1 MPAKKDKWR
10 EAGLG
15 CFPRKASLHDIILSF
30 LLLGWEIPIR
40 KWQMVGNNKREEATS
55 FKNKILHF
63 ISMVVSAAGNVTELC
78 NSLVSF
84 WVFSAKREIIALVTE
99 FQMSLSFRKKKI
111 ASIKKLFLQWGSFYK
126 PLRPPTPGASLAVS
140 HWIGLHRSHH
150 GRCCWTLLKPGW
162 RHHHGAK
169 GAGART
175 LSGARVLG
183 QRQISD

>member
-84 WVFSAKREIIALVTE
+84 WNSVTKAIISLLALNFRWVF
-99 FQMSLSFRKKKI
+99 LSEKKI